1 MREFLSIRRKIRHN
15 VCSIYIFYL
24 YLYLLKDVLA
34 YILEKLYECEHEDI
48 DKLLHNIANVKK

>member
-1 MREFLSIRRKIRHN
+1 MHEFLSIRRKIRHT

-34 YILEKLYECEHEDI
+34 NILEKLYECEHEEI